1 MSSEDRHSQALEPDL
16 ISDPDQKARQ
26 EAKNGLR
33 QFDSAIEQIEHWLQS
48 GRTFK
53 LRPSAIMGLNRLALD
68 GLSNYAGIY
77 RPTGIEIQGSKHTP
91 PAAYLVPELVE
102 EMCDYV
108 NANWSRSAL
117 HLASYVLWRLNWIH
131 AFVDGN
137 GRTTR
142 TVSFIVL
149 CVRLG
154 YRVPGTNTIPE
165 QISRDKKPYYSALEL
180 ADAAYETDKK
190 QVDVS
195 AMEELVGSLL
205 ANQLAGVIRD
215 ARADQAKPQ
224 AAPASGC

>member
-1 MSSEDRHSQALEPDL
+1 MSSEDRHSRALEPDL

-48 GRTFK
+48 GRMFK
-53 LRPSAIMGLNRLALD
+53 LRPSAILGLNRLALD
-68 GLSNYAGIY
+68 SLSDYAGIY
-77 RPTGIEIQGSKHTP
+77 RPAGIEIQGSKHTP
-91 PAAYLVPELVE
+91 PPAYLVPELVE
-102 EMCDYV
+102 DMCDYV
-108 NANWSRSAL
+108 NTNWSRSAL

-149 CVRLG
+149 CIRLG
-154 YRVPGTNTIPE
+154 YRIPGTNTIPE

-180 ADAAYETDKK
+180 ADAAYERDKK
-190 QVDVS
+190 LDVS
-195 AMEELVGSLL
+195 AMEDLVGSLL
-205 ANQLAGVIRD
+205 ATQLAGVIHD
-215 ARADQAKPQ
+215 ARADQAKPKSAQ
-224 AAPASGC
+224 APSGC